1 MDPVDLISC
10 GISVVSVVAVV
21 AAGGFMLRVVGGRR
35 PANALQRSYFRAGH
49 AHAGVLLILGLV
61 LKLLIALPDV
71 GTWATAFA
79 DGPLYSALLVPAGF
93 YFSVLGVE
101 PAAPNRWRYLIP
113 VGAATLVI
121 GLVGTGI
128 ALIIAGAARL

>member
-1 MDPVDLISC
+1 MMGEGDGHVMNPVDLISC

-49 AHAGVLLILGLV
+49 AHAGVLLMLGLV
-61 LKLLIALPDV
+61 LKLLIALPGVDA
-71 GTWATAFA
+71 WATAFA
-79 DGPLYSALLVPAGF
+79 DGPLYAALLVPAGF

-101 PAAPNRWRYLIP
+101 PVEP
-113 VGAATLVI
+113 
-121 GLVGTGI
+121 TG
-128 ALIIAGAARL
+128 GDT

>member
-1 MDPVDLISC
+1 MNPVDLISC
-10 GISVVSVVAVV
+10 GISVISVVAVV

-61 LKLLIALPDV
+61 LKLLIAMP
-71 GTWATAFA
+71 GIAGWATAFA
-79 DGPLYSALLVPAGF
+79 DGPLYAALFIPAGF
-93 YFSVLGVE
+93 YFSVLGAD
-101 PAAPNRWRYLIP
+101 PTTPNRWRYLIP

-121 GLVGTGI
+121 GLIGTGI
-128 ALIIAGAARL
+128 ALILAGAARL